1 MSEATKRNLL
11 PIHIIIM
18 FALIIGFHLCLQ
30 LLASHAKV

>member
-18 FALIIGFHLCLQ
+18 FALIIGFHFVPQ